1 MVYTLI
7 GYYMTCFNWK
17 ILKTK
22 MLSNR
27 PYFSLCV
34 NSGNFSSVW
43 FYIRFLDRFLLR
55 MIRASKFCCVFRMV
69 VALISIC
76 CYSICCSFICCRW
89 LLLVDSAGALFS
101 HLFIPFFCVEC
112 VWNFCNA
119 CGEDATHF
127 QPFSPA
133 YGRVYVCLNC
143 LFRVI
148 HETDTNACL
157 HKW

>member
-7 GYYMTCFNWK
+7 GYYMTRFKWK

-22 MLSNR
+22 MLS
-27 PYFSLCV
+27 YFFLCV

-43 FYIRFLDRFLLR
+43 FYIRFLALFLLR

-101 HLFIPFFCVEC
+101 HLFIPFFFASSVCEIFVMP
-112 VWNFCNA
+112 A
-119 CGEDATHF
+119 AKM
-127 QPFSPA
+127 PPIFSPFPLLMD
-133 YGRVYVCLNC
+133 VCM
-143 LFRVI
+143 F
-148 HETDTNACL
+148 A
-157 HKW
+157 